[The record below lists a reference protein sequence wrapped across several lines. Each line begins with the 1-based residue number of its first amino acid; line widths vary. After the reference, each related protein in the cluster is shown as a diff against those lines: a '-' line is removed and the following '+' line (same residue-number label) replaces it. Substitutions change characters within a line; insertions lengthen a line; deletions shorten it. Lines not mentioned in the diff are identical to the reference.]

1 MRSDLSDDGETF
13 IQVLLCCNDEK
24 GRFKGEF
31 EIVEVS
37 DLITVEDSLW
47 LGVKC
52 DIGDDF
58 LKVKDFTFPIFSH
71 KRWIGSALWDSVLL
85 RIEDVVKLLNYLAQG
100 GWDCLEAEDSLL
112 GKWGTIEV
120 KYLQKALKD
129 EK

>member
-1 MRSDLSDDGETF
+1 MRLDLDADGETL
-13 IQVLLCCNDEK
+13 IQVLFCCNDER

-37 DLITVEDSLW
+37 DLIRAEDSLW

-58 LKVKDFTFPIFSH
+58 LKVKDFNFPIFSH
-71 KRWIGSALWDSVLL
+71 ERWVSGALWDSVLL
-85 RIEDVVKLLNYLAQG
+85 RIEDVTKLLNYLAQES
-100 GWDCLEAEDSLL
+100 WDCLEAEDSLL

-120 KYLQKALKD
+120 KDLRKAL
-129 EK
+129 EEEG